1 MPDPIIPMPVVSG
14 VYFLFQDRAL
24 TYTGKSRN
32 VYGRIDD
39 HRRNGRK
46 FDYALVAA
54 CPEHDAAWIESTM
67 IKSFTPP
74 ENRSQKPVERIPRS
88 LPAQMLP
95 LPSKPPSDVLPSDPD
110 MVVSMTVARAYA
122 KHFDLSGRV
131 EEAVKGGVIGSFR
144 NAQRAYRIRVGDLR
158 DWCKAEATGRQAA

>member
-1 MPDPIIPMPVVSG
+1 MTDPIIPMPVVSG

-39 HRRNGRK
+39 HRRNGRQ

-54 CPEHDAAWIESTM
+54 CPEQDAAWIETTM
-67 IKSFTPP
+67 IKSFCPP
-74 ENRSQKPVERIPRS
+74 ENRSQKPVERVQRHR
-88 LPAQMLP
+88 PAQMLS

-131 EEAVKGGVIGSFR
+131 EDAVKDGVIISFR

-158 DWCKAEATGRQAA
+158 DWCKGEAAARKAA